1 MVSLNMTNDDCNSI
15 CHTFV
20 MLCMLILLVIQV
32 HIIERQHYFDG
43 KLEAQDKI
51 IAGQNRYIAQLERD
65 IRLISQEVECLNN
78 IIIRGDYTNGQGR

>member
-1 MVSLNMTNDDCNSI
+1 MVSLNMTKDDRSYI
-15 CHTFV
+15 CYTFV

-43 KLEAQDKI
+43 KIEAQDKV

-78 IIIRGDYTNGQGR
+78 IIVRGDYTNDQDR

>member
-1 MVSLNMTNDDCNSI
+1 MVSLNMTNDDRNSI
-15 CHTFV
+15 CYIFV

-43 KLEAQDKI
+43 KLETQDKV

-65 IRLISQEVECLNN
+65 IRLISQEVECLNS
-78 IIIRGDYTNGQGR
+78 IIIRGDYTNDQDR

>member
-1 MVSLNMTNDDCNSI
+1 MNITNNDRNYI
-15 CHTFV
+15 CCTFV

-43 KLEAQDKI
+43 KIEAQDKM

-65 IRLISQEVECLNN
+65 IRLITQEVACLNN
-78 IIIRGDYTNGQGR
+78 IIVRGDYTNDQGR

>member
-1 MVSLNMTNDDCNSI
+1 MVSLNMTNDDRNHISYA
-15 CHTFV
+15 FV

-43 KLEAQDKI
+43 KIEEQDMT

-65 IRLISQEVECLNN
+65 IRLTMQEVECLNN
-78 IIIRGDYTNGQGR
+78 IIVRGDYTNDQGR

>member
-1 MVSLNMTNDDCNSI
+1 MVSLNMTNDDRNHI
-15 CHTFV
+15 GYAFV

-32 HIIERQHYFDG
+32 HIIERQHYFAG
-43 KLEAQDKI
+43 KIEAQDTI

-78 IIIRGDYTNGQGR
+78 IVVRGDYTNDQGR

>member
-1 MVSLNMTNDDCNSI
+1 MVSLNMTNDDRNHISYA
-15 CHTFV
+15 FV

-43 KLEAQDKI
+43 KIKAQDKV

-78 IIIRGDYTNGQGR
+78 IIVRGDYTNDQGR